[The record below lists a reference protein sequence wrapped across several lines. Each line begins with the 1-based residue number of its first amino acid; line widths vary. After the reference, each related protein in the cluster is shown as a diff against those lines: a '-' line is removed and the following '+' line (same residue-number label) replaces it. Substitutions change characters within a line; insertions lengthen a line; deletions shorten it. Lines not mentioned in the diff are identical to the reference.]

1 MHAAAQASTIAE
13 ELLKTEY
20 DAARL
25 VFNRFQSAISFKPTI
40 TTVLSPDALE
50 KEVEAGGS
58 LDQYEVEGPDRAE
71 LLQDLGEFQLAA
83 VRAVCAPGYA
93 RVAAIYGSLDQYEVE
108 GPDRAELQQDLGE
121 FQLAAV
127 RAASAPGYG
136 RVVAV
141 QWQPDPA

>member
-83 VRAVCAPGYA
+83 VRAAC
-93 RVAAIYGSLDQYEVE
+93 
-108 GPDRAELQQDLGE
+108 
-121 FQLAAV
+121 
-127 RAASAPGYG
+127 APGYG
-136 RVVAV
+136 RALAF
-141 QWQPDPA
+141 QWQLGPNLS